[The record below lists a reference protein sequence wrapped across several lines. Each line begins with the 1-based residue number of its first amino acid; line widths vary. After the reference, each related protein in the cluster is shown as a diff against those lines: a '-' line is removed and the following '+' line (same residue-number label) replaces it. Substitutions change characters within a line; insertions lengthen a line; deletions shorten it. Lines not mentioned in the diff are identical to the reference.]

1 MVREVLAEELAPLR
15 SALEKQPS
23 ALLSGVRDDVR
34 AQLAGVAG
42 AVREQL
48 EAGRKE
54 TRTELAALREET
66 AALRA
71 ALEQNTA
78 RAPDVVEVP
87 EKHSALLRE
96 AARVSSATV
105 LCHRDVWEFLTAHA
119 GRQQHFRAP
128 AQVLDK
134 GEERVRAALSGR
146 SLIALLI
153 ALHSVKETAAD
164 GDGDQELATVL
175 YERVAESLTGLT
187 AAGRPVTITLD
198 DRVLADD
205 STPPGE
211 PDATARDSDGA
222 PEQPQNSPEHGR
234 DEQGGH
240 QDEGGTK

>member
-1 MVREVLAEELAPLR
+1 M
-15 SALEKQPS
+15 
-23 ALLSGVRDDVR
+23 
-34 AQLAGVAG
+34 
-42 AVREQL
+42 
-48 EAGRKE
+48 
-54 TRTELAALREET
+54 
-66 AALRA
+66 
-71 ALEQNTA
+71 
-78 RAPDVVEVP
+78 
-87 EKHSALLRE
+87 
-96 AARVSSATV
+96 
-105 LCHRDVWEFLTAHA
+105 WEFLTAHA

-146 SLIALLI
+146 SLI

-205 STPPGE
+205 STPSGE
-211 PDATARDSDGA
+211 PDAMARDSDSV
-222 PEQPQNSPEHGR
+222 PEQPQDSPEHGR

-240 QDEGGTK
+240 QDEE